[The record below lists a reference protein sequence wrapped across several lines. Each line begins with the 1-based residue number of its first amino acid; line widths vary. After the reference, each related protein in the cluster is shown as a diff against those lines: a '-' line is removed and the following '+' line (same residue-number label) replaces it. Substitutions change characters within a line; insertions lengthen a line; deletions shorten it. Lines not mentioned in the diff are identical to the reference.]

1 MQGLRAIQGRAIP
14 GWIVSVVLHL
24 LLLVA
29 CAMGLQSCQ
38 RSVGEDGAGD
48 FRDVGLVVKS
58 SGLNSDSTSDTDNTA
73 PPAPQQVSEPV
84 SAAETPDNQ
93 AIDQLLSLPDS
104 VGPQILGPG
113 ARTPTSL
120 LADSSQLLPRSALN
134 GGPPLA
140 GLQKGETQFMGIR
153 DKGTRFVYVLDRSGS
168 MAGGH
173 ALEMAKADL
182 LSSLQHLDETQQ
194 FQVIFYNVQHSLL
207 TLGGRTTL
215 HRATDINKTLARQK
229 IAAVTPD
236 GGTFHFPALTKAL
249 SFDPEV
255 IFFLTDADANSSIH
269 PGDMERLTR
278 RNRGRTRIHTIKF
291 GVGAELTS
299 THYVKKLATLNGGRY
314 RYRDINTFSAPRRNR

>member
-1 MQGLRAIQGRAIP
+1 MQGLRAVQGRAIP

-38 RSVGEDGAGD
+38 RSVGEDGDGD

>member
-1 MQGLRAIQGRAIP
+1 MQGLRAVQGRAIP
-14 GWIVSVVLHL
+14 GWIASVVVHL

-29 CAMGLQSCQ
+29 CALGLQSCQ
-38 RSVGEDGAGD
+38 KSAGEDGAGD

-58 SGLNSDSTSDTDNTA
+58 SGVTADAVSDTANT
-73 PPAPQQVSEPV
+73 PPTRQETPQPV
-84 SAAETPDNQ
+84 STAETRDNQ

-113 ARTPTSL
+113 ARTPTSP
-120 LADSSQLLPRSALN
+120 LADPSQLLPRSALS

-140 GLQKGETQFMGIR
+140 GLRKGETQFMGIR

-173 ALEMAKADL
+173 ALEMAKSDL

-236 GGTFHFPALTKAL
+236 GGTFHFPALSKAL

-255 IFFLTDADANSSIH
+255 IYFLTDADANSSIH

-291 GVGAELTS
+291 GVGAELTT

>member
-1 MQGLRAIQGRAIP
+1 MQGLRAVQGRAIP
-14 GWIVSVVLHL
+14 GWIVSVVVHL

-113 ARTPTSL
+113 ARTTTSP

-299 THYVKKLATLNGGRY
+299 TPYVKKLAPLNGGRY
-314 RYRDINTFSAPRRNR
+314 RSRDINTFSAPRRNR